1 MESHKAK
8 QLSHFIL
15 QHEAGK
21 GTIWCPDHFYRGF
34 ETGWTCLKYVLQFLE
49 LFQAFLLKDV
59 PWRNTP
65 INTGCFHYCM
75 WLIQPVGDMTV
86 RRSI

>member
-1 MESHKAK
+1 MESHKVR
-8 QLSHFIL
+8 QFSHFIL
-15 QHEAGK
+15 QHKARK
-21 GTIWCPDHFYRGF
+21 GTMWYPDHFNRGS
-34 ETGWTCLKYVLQFLE
+34 ETSLKYVLQFLE

-75 WLIQPVGDMTV
+75 WLIQPVGYMTV
-86 RRSI
+86 RSS